1 MNLRSRLLMIGCFVL
16 LVQMIALVSLY
27 YFSFEP
33 EIENLEKTTVEKHL
47 RRSLENFQR
56 QLFVLE
62 QTTQLLTW
70 HPSISNLANSDTIPQ
85 NIPKDPLLEKM
96 AQYELN
102 LMYILNTDKKVIWE
116 EIIDLSNEQSYPH
129 QGFLTSLWENYPG
142 FLEHPSMMSL
152 QAGIYNSSL
161 GPMFVVSTPI
171 ADYKHPQ
178 TVKGILIVGRLITP
192 EMIQFLENLTLTD
205 MKIWPLEGASL
216 SKKHLDI
223 IERIQQ
229 SGAEYIIERN
239 ANSLHG
245 YMSLPDLS
253 GKPNLLISVVTGRIY
268 KNLTNLV
275 LLKTVSIF
283 LVAQILFLI
292 LLFYLI
298 RNALVVP
305 AHQLVERIHHTDK
318 KWTPPVLSVSPSSDL
333 GQLTTAITHF
343 MSRQQNQLSH
353 DTTIAYR
360 EGMNQAR
367 QDLYQEFEETLL
379 PLIQGL
385 DWFEKKLTNLPT
397 NDIEWILAESKTGH
411 LTPEIW
417 ATYTERLQVIN
428 DRLRQQQKEMRQ
440 HIFELHTKA
449 LRNAAVL
456 RAISRSLDPAKQFT
470 PLGGKYKDKLST
482 TR

>member
-16 LVQMIALVSLY
+16 LVQMIALASLY
-27 YFSFEP
+27 YFSIRP
-33 EIENLEKTTVEKHL
+33 EIMSLEKTSVERNLH
-47 RRSLENFQR
+47 RSLENFQR
-56 QLFVLE
+56 QLSVLE
-62 QTTQLLTW
+62 QITQLLTW
-70 HPSISNLANSDTIPQ
+70 QPSISNLANSDAIPQ
-85 NIPKDPLLEKM
+85 IIPKDPLLEKM

-116 EIIDLSNEQSYPH
+116 EIIDLSNEQSYPS

-161 GPMFVVSTPI
+161 GPMFIVSSPI
-171 ADYKHPQ
+171 ADSKNPQ
-178 TVKGILIVGRLITP
+178 IVKGILIVGKLITP
-192 EMIQFLENLTLTD
+192 EMIQFLENLTYTD
-205 MKIWPLEGASL
+205 MKVWPLEGASL
-216 SKKHLDI
+216 SKKHLNI
-223 IERIQQ
+223 IENIQQ
-229 SGAEYIIERN
+229 SGSEYIIERN
-239 ANSLHG
+239 DNSLHG

-253 GKPNLLISVVTGRIY
+253 SKPNLLISIVKGRIF
-268 KNLTNLV
+268 KNLTNMI
-275 LLKTVSIF
+275 LLKSTAIF

-298 RNALVVP
+298 RHSLVVP
-305 AHQLVERIHHTDK
+305 AHQLAERMHSTDK
-318 KWTPPVLSVSPSSDL
+318 KWVPPHLSVSQTSDM
-333 GQLTTAITHF
+333 GQLANAITHF
-343 MSRQQNQLSH
+343 MSRQQNQLAH

-360 EGMNQAR
+360 EGMHQAR

-379 PLIQGL
+379 PLVQGL

-411 LTPEIW
+411 LTPDQWEK
-417 ATYTERLQVIN
+417 YTEKLQIIN

-440 HIFELHTKA
+440 QLFELHTKA
-449 LRNAAVL
+449 LRNAALL

-470 PLGGKYKDKLST
+470 PLGVHFKDKVST

>member
-1 MNLRSRLLMIGCFVL
+1 MNLRSRLIMIGCFVL

-33 EIENLEKTTVEKHL
+33 EINNLEKRSVEKHL

-56 QLFVLE
+56 QLYVLE
-62 QTTQLLTW
+62 QITQLLTW
-70 HPSISNLANSDTIPQ
+70 QPVISNLANSEAIPQ

-116 EIIDLSNEQSYPH
+116 EIINLSNEQSYPH

-161 GPMFVVSTPI
+161 GPMFIVSTPI
-171 ADYKHPQ
+171 ADYKYPQ

-192 EMIQFLENLTLTD
+192 EMIQFLENLTFTD

-216 SKKHLDI
+216 SSKHLNI

-229 SGAEYIIERN
+229 SSTDYIIERN
-239 ANSLHG
+239 DNSLHG

-253 GKPNLLISVVTGRIY
+253 GKPNLLISIVTGRVI

-275 LLKTVSIF
+275 LLKSVSIF
-283 LVAQILFLI
+283 VVSEILFLI

-298 RNALVVP
+298 RHALVVP

-318 KWTPPVLSVSPSSDL
+318 KWTPPVLAVNPSSDM
-333 GQLTTAITHF
+333 GQLTIAINHF

-353 DTTIAYR
+353 DTTIAFR

-397 NDIEWILAESKTGH
+397 NDIEWILAESKTAH
-411 LTPEIW
+411 LSPEIW
-417 ATYTERLQVIN
+417 AKYTERLQVIN

>member
-1 MNLRSRLLMIGCFVL
+1 VNLRSRLIMIGCFVL

-33 EIENLEKTTVEKHL
+33 EIKNLEKTSVEKHL
-47 RRSLENFQR
+47 HRSLENFQR
-56 QLFVLE
+56 QLYVLE
-62 QTTQLLTW
+62 QITQLLTW
-70 HPSISNLANSDTIPQ
+70 QPSISNLANSEAIPQ

-102 LMYILNTDKKVIWE
+102 LMYILNTDRKVIWE

-161 GPMFVVSTPI
+161 GPMFIVSTPI

-178 TVKGILIVGRLITP
+178 VVKGILIVGRLITP
-192 EMIQFLENLTLTD
+192 EMIQFLENLTFTD

-216 SKKHLDI
+216 SNKHLNI

-239 ANSLHG
+239 ENSLHG

-253 GKPNLLISVVTGRIY
+253 GKPKLLISIVTSRVI
-268 KNLTNLV
+268 KNFTNLI
-275 LLKTVSIF
+275 LLKSASIF
-283 LVAQILFLI
+283 LVSEILFLI

-298 RNALVVP
+298 RHALVVP
-305 AHQLVERIHHTDK
+305 AHQLVERINHTDK
-318 KWTPPVLSVSPSSDL
+318 KWIPPVLAVSPSSDL
-333 GQLTTAITHF
+333 GQLTVAITHF

-353 DTTIAYR
+353 DTNIAYR

-411 LTPEIW
+411 LSPEIW
-417 ATYTERLQVIN
+417 AKYTERLQVIN
-428 DRLRQQQKEMRQ
+428 DHLRQQQKEMRQ
-440 HIFELHTKA
+440 HIFELHTKG

-470 PLGGKYKDKLST
+470 PLGGKYMDKLST
-482 TR
+482 AR

>member
-16 LVQMIALVSLY
+16 LVQMIALVCLY
-27 YFSFEP
+27 YFSFQP
-33 EIENLEKTTVEKHL
+33 EVLRLEKTTVEKNLH
-47 RRSLENFQR
+47 RSLENFQR
-56 QLFVLE
+56 QLYVLE
-62 QTTQLLTW
+62 QITQLLTW
-70 HPSISNLANSDTIPQ
+70 QPSISSLANSDAIPQ
-85 NIPKDPLLEKM
+85 NIPKEPLIEKM
-96 AQYELN
+96 VQFELN

-116 EIIDLSNEQSYPH
+116 EIIDLSNEQPYPH
-129 QGFLTSLWENYPG
+129 QGFLTGLWENYPG

-161 GPMFVVSTPI
+161 GPMFLVSTPI
-171 ADYKHPQ
+171 ADPKHPQ

-192 EMIQFLENLTLTD
+192 EMIQFLENLTLSD

-216 SKKHLDI
+216 SNKHIDI
-223 IERIQQ
+223 IQRIQK
-229 SGAEYIIERN
+229 SGVEYLIERN
-239 ANSLHG
+239 DNSLHG

-253 GKPNLLISVVTGRIY
+253 SKPNLLISIVKGRVF
-268 KNLTNLV
+268 KNLTNSV
-275 LLKTVSIF
+275 LLQSAAIFMVS
-283 LVAQILFLI
+283 QILFLI
-292 LLFYLI
+292 MLFYLI
-298 RNALVVP
+298 RHALVVP

-318 KWTPPVLSVSPSSDL
+318 KWNPPSLSVSPNSDM

-343 MSRQQNQLSH
+343 MLRQQNQLSH

-385 DWFEKKLTNLPT
+385 EWFEKKLTNLPT

-411 LTPEIW
+411 LTPAIW
-417 ATYTERLQVIN
+417 VKYTEKLQIIN
-428 DRLRQQQKEMRQ
+428 DRLRHQQKEMRQ

-470 PLGGKYKDKLST
+470 PLGVKYKGKLST
-482 TR
+482 TK

>member
-1 MNLRSRLLMIGCFVL
+1 MIGCFVL
-16 LVQMIALVSLY
+16 LVQMIALFNWY
-27 YFSFEP
+27 YFSIRP
-33 EIENLEKTTVEKHL
+33 EIEHLEKTSVEKDL

-56 QLFVLE
+56 QLYVLE
-62 QTTQLLTW
+62 QITQLLTW
-70 HPSISNLANSDTIPQ
+70 QPSISNLANSDAMPQ

-96 AQYELN
+96 VQYELN
-102 LMYILNTDKKVIWE
+102 LMYILNTDRKVIWE

-142 FLEHPSMMSL
+142 FLKHPSMMSL
-152 QAGIYNSSL
+152 QADIYNSSL
-161 GPMFVVSTPI
+161 GPMFIVSTPI

-192 EMIQFLENLTLTD
+192 EMIQFLENLTFTD

-216 SKKHLDI
+216 SQKHLDI
-223 IERIQQ
+223 IARIQH
-229 SGAEYIIERN
+229 SGSEYLIERN
-239 ANSLHG
+239 DNSLHG

-253 GKPNLLISVVTGRIY
+253 SKPNLLISIVKGRVFN
-268 KNLTNLV
+268 NLTNMV
-275 LLKTVSIF
+275 LLGCVAIF
-283 LVAQILFLI
+283 LVTQMLFLI

-298 RNALVVP
+298 RHALVVP
-305 AHQLVERIHHTDK
+305 AHQLVERIHSTDK
-318 KWTPPVLSVSPSSDL
+318 KWTPPVLAVSPSSDM
-333 GQLTTAITHF
+333 GQLTNAITHF

-385 DWFEKKLTNLPT
+385 DEFEKKLTNLPT
-397 NDIEWILAESKTGH
+397 NDIEWIIAESKTGH
-411 LTPEIW
+411 LPPSQW
-417 ATYTERLQVIN
+417 AKYTERLQVIN
-428 DRLRQQQKEMRQ
+428 DRLRLQQKEMRQ
-440 HIFELHTKA
+440 QLFELHTKA

-456 RAISRSLDPAKQFT
+456 RAISRSLDPARQFT
-470 PLGGKYKDKLST
+470 PLGVKYKGKLST